1 MIRLLRFGPIAALT
15 LIAAGVPVAAVQAA
29 DLDSPYLSEG
39 GFQGGEAVVVE
50 RPGVAQR
57 YVVLPPVGGPFVYV
71 QGLNGPTGAPVYPL
85 LPFAFG
91 YGY

>member
-1 MIRLLRFGPIAALT
+1 MINLLRFGQVATLT
-15 LIAAGVPVAAVQAA
+15 LIAASVPGAAARAA

-39 GFQGGEAVVVE
+39 GFQGGAVVVE
-50 RPGVAQR
+50 RPVVTQR

>member
-1 MIRLLRFGPIAALT
+1 MFRLLRFGPLAALT
-15 LIAAGVPVAAVQAA
+15 LIAASGPATVVRAA
-29 DLDSPYLSEG
+29 DLDSPYLAEG
-39 GFQGGEAVVVE
+39 GFQGGGAVIE
-50 RPGVAQR
+50 QRPVMTQR
-57 YVVLPPVGGPFVYV
+57 YVVLPPVGGAFVYA

>member
-1 MIRLLRFGPIAALT
+1 MLHLLRSGPVAAAI
-15 LIAAGVPVAAVQAA
+15 LIAASVPGTAARAA
-29 DLDSPYLSEG
+29 DLDSPYLSDG
-39 GFQGGEAVVVE
+39 GFQGGAVVAE
-50 RPGVAQR
+50 RPVVTQR

>member
-1 MIRLLRFGPIAALT
+1 MIRSSRVGQLAALA
-15 LIAAGVPVAAVQAA
+15 LLVAAIPVAARAA

-50 RPGVAQR
+50 RPVVAQR
-57 YVVLPPVGGPFVYV
+57 YVVLPPVGGPFVYA

>member
-1 MIRLLRFGPIAALT
+1 MIRLLRLGPLT
-15 LIAAGVPVAAVQAA
+15 SLALIAAGMPFAAARAA

-39 GFQGGEAVVVE
+39 GFQGGETVVAE
-50 RPGVAQR
+50 RPVVTQR
-57 YVVLPPVGGPFVYV
+57 YVVLPPVGGPFIYA
-71 QGLNGPTGAPVYPL
+71 QGLNGPTGAPVYPF